1 MQFLSRRG
9 VGSLRILSTLRAEK
23 IRFRNFKAARA
34 CLSGRGGHKRMNDYN
49 REGSSRRARLHPR
62 IHSLRE
68 ISIEYEGY
76 SEPVNTRPP
85 DISIHGMFINTTRK
99 LPEGAVLNLRFRLD
113 LTDAEIHTRC
123 EVRYFL
129 PGVGVGVEFVGI
141 SPEAIHSIQEEIKL
155 SNKKRVRKSSSSAE
169 KVRC

>member
-1 MQFLSRRG
+1 MSHN
-9 VGSLRILSTLRAEK
+9 K
-23 IRFRNFKAARA
+23 
-34 CLSGRGGHKRMNDYN
+34 RGGDFD
-49 REGSSRRARLHPR
+49 RARLHPR

-76 SEPVNTRPP
+76 SEPVTSRPP
-85 DISIHGMFINTTRK
+85 DISIHGMFINTARK
-99 LPEGAVLNLRFRLD
+99 FPEGAVLNLKLRLD

-141 SPEAIHSIQEEIKL
+141 PQNAIESIQEEIRL
-155 SNKKRVRKSSSSAE
+155 SSRKRTRKNSRKPE
-169 KVRC
+169 KVMC